1 MSRGQQT
8 FKQSDV
14 TKALKAAVKAGIAV
28 ERVEIDKYGKI
39 VVVTARPEDA
49 VSGEKPGKNEWD
61 VVLQ

>member
-14 TKALKAAVKAGIAV
+14 TKALKATVKAGIAV
-28 ERVEIDKYGKI
+28 ERVEIDKDGKI
-39 VVVTARPEDA
+39 VVVTVRPEDTA
-49 VSGEKPGKNEWD
+49 NGEKPGKNEWD